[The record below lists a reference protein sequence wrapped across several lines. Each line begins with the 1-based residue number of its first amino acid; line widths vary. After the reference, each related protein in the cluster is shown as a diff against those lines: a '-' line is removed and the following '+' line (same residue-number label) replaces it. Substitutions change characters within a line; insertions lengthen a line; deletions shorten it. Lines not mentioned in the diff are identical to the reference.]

1 MPPHAWTILL
11 LLILS
16 ITNIKAQ
23 EAPIQLDRPD
33 QTECA
38 YIVPKN
44 YIQLENGFTFEKINA
59 SAGSVAYPSTLWK
72 YGVNEKFELRLITEL
87 VSVKENNVKQAGLLP
102 ITAGFKA
109 NLCQEKGF
117 IPMISF
123 IGHITTANWGSK
135 KFHTRYVA
143 PAFRFT
149 MQHTL
154 SDKISLGYNLGAEW
168 DGDTPAP
175 TWIYTLTTG
184 LSITE
189 KLGGYIEVY
198 GFAPQD
204 GKTDH
209 RFDGGITYLLS
220 HNTILDISGGSHLN
234 NVTPGGYIALGFSF
248 RFAVKK

>member
-1 MPPHAWTILL
+1 MHLHAWTLL
-11 LLILS
+11 LLLLPATS
-16 ITNIKAQ
+16 GLLAQ

-44 YIQLENGFTFEKINA
+44 YIQLENGFLFEKTNA
-59 SAGSVAYPSTLWK
+59 ATGFAAFPSTLWK

-87 VSVKENNVKQAGLLP
+87 VSVKENNQTHKGLLP

-123 IGHITTANWGSK
+123 IGHITTANWGTK
-135 KFHTRYVA
+135 QFHTRYVA

-154 SDKISLGYNLGAEW
+154 SDKMSLGYNLGAEW
-168 DGDTPAP
+168 DGESPAP

-189 KLGGYIEVY
+189 KLGGYIEAY

-209 RFDGGITYLLS
+209 RFDGGLTYLLS
-220 HNTILDISGGSHLN
+220 HNVIMDISGGSHLN

-248 RFAVKK
+248 RFSVKK